1 MYPLNNKES
10 QSETARKT
18 TKTNFIVISEL
29 QGVLPVTRLIRSEVK
44 PIEGSTDKNTAVR
57 FLSIQT
63 FGFTQQFQE
72 RIFLISGKV
81 DNLARYTQLYAA
93 ST

>member
-29 QGVLPVTRLIRSEVK
+29 QGVLPVTRLTRSEVK
-44 PIEGSTDKNTAVR
+44 PIEGSTDKNTVR